1 MRYNLFN
8 ETTLSCSLSE
18 SFKMS
23 GALESYVN
31 RPVSVITAD
40 GRNFVGTL
48 KVLINFAF
56 GKCQLF
62 IYFRALTRPSTWSW
76 MRLMSGYTV
85 QPRGWNRSLALITV
99 FFGVYLIWSFRL
111 CLACTLSGVTTFAWW
126 VLASY
131 FFTRVLE
138 SGLICPILLML
149 HKAAVSPA
157 GGWDWW
163 RHWSA
168 SRPSQHQGLD
178 HQIIKALQSWLHW
191 LSWLWEKSRRYI

>member
-1 MRYNLFN
+1 
-8 ETTLSCSLSE
+8 
-18 SFKMS
+18 
-23 GALESYVN
+23 
-31 RPVSVITAD
+31 
-40 GRNFVGTL
+40 
-48 KVLINFAF
+48 
-56 GKCQLF
+56 
-62 IYFRALTRPSTWSW
+62 
-76 MRLMSGYTV
+76 MRLLWAEVFQRASRCQELWKAMSIALSASSLQMGGILLAPSRFWLILLLERV
-85 QPRGWNRSLALITV
+85 NSSSISGLWPDHQPDPGWDSWAGIQCNPGGGTGLWLWSLFFLGKR
-99 FFGVYLIWSFRL
+99 FGVYLIWSFRL

-131 FFTRVLE
+131 LITRVLE
-138 SGLICPILLML
+138 SGLICPILLMW
-149 HKAAVSPA
+149 HKAVVSPA